1 MDEIKKLF
9 DIPYYQLKH
18 CPQQKAI
25 GHKTDSGWKFW
36 TTQEFV
42 DDANRVSRGLIKL
55 GVQPGDKIALISYKN
70 RPEWNIMDIG
80 LQQVGAIGVPVYPT
94 ISPREYEYIFNDAEV
109 KYAFVSCR
117 VPGDLL
123 QKVRHAKP
131 NIATLEEIYT
141 FDKTEGA
148 PYWKDI
154 FEEGDMSEVERR
166 KAAIDPDQL
175 ATLIYTSGTTGNP
188 KGVMLSHNNI
198 LSNVK
203 SAGPRLP
210 LDPGN
215 KALSF
220 LPLCHIF
227 ERTVSYIYMV
237 NGANIYYTGTD
248 NLGGETGD
256 LQGVK
261 PHFFTTVPRLL
272 EKVYEKIYNK
282 GLDLTGAKKKLFFWA
297 LDMTDDYEYD
307 KTYSGVRGMKMKIA
321 DKLIFSKWRDALGGN
336 IRGIATGAA
345 ACPAK
350 MARVFSAAGVPI
362 REGYGLTETSPVLTL
377 SHFDKGGALLGT
389 VGTVLEG
396 VTLKIDPSDGD
407 YREGEGEILAKGPNI
422 MQGYYRKPEATAA
435 VMKDGWFHTGD
446 IGKFVTGNNGIEYV
460 KITGRKKA
468 LLKTSGGKYVAPEP
482 IEKRFTE
489 DFLIGQ
495 MMVVGEGKKF
505 VSALIVPAAEALKDW
520 CDDNDVPCELHP
532 SPHNETLHCISAE
545 TLKNEKVRA
554 KFEEIIKAINPEF
567 SHIEQIKKFDLLCD
581 PWDVSTEE
589 LTPTM
594 KVKRR
599 VIRKKFKPQID
610 AIYDV

>member
-1 MDEIKKLF
+1 MDEIKNLF

-18 CPQQKAI
+18 CPQEKAI
-25 GHKTDSGWKFW
+25 GHQTEDGWTFW
-36 TTQEFV
+36 SIQELI
-42 DDANRVSRGLIKL
+42 DDANRVSRGLIEL

-70 RPEWNIMDIG
+70 RPEWNVMDIG

-94 ISPREYEYIFNDAEV
+94 ISPREYEYIFNDAGV
-109 KYAFVSCR
+109 KYAFVSMDGK
-117 VPGDLL
+117 GDLL
-123 QKVRHAKP
+123 HKVRNAKP
-131 NIATLEEIYT
+131 NVPTLEEIYT
-141 FDKTEGA
+141 FDKVDYA

-154 FEEGDMSEVERR
+154 FKEGDHSEVERR
-166 KAAIDPDQL
+166 KAAVDPDGL

-198 LSNVK
+198 LSNVREVV
-203 SAGPRLP
+203 PQIP
-210 LDPGN
+210 LDPGD

-227 ERTVSYIYMV
+227 ERNVSYVYMASGV
-237 NGANIYYTGTD
+237 NIYYTGTD

-256 LQGVK
+256 LQNVK

-282 GLDLTGAKKKLFFWA
+282 GLELTGAKKKLFFWA

-307 KTYSGVRGMKMKIA
+307 KAYGGLSGMKMKIA
-321 DKLIFSKWRDALGGN
+321 DKLIFSKWREALGGN
-336 IRGIATGAA
+336 VKGIVTGAA

-362 REGYGLTETSPVLTL
+362 REGYGLTETSPVLTV
-377 SHFDKGGALLGT
+377 SRFKKDGALLGT
-389 VGTVLEG
+389 VGPVLEG

-407 YREGEGEILAKGPNI
+407 YREGEGEILAQGPNI
-422 MQGYYRKPEATAA
+422 MQGYYNKPEATAA
-435 VMKDGWFHTGD
+435 VIQNGWFHTGD
-446 IGKFVTGNNGIEYV
+446 IGKFVKDSKGNEFL

-520 CDDNDVPCELHP
+520 CDDNDVPCTLHP
-532 SPHNETLHCISAE
+532 SPHNETLYCISPE

-554 KFEEIIKAINPEF
+554 KFEEIIKEINPDF

-599 VIRKKFKPQID
+599 VVRKKYKDQID

>member
-1 MDEIKKLF
+1 MDEIKNLF

-18 CPQQKAI
+18 CPQEKAI
-25 GHKTDSGWKFW
+25 GRKHDGGWKFW
-36 TTQEFV
+36 STQEFI

-55 GVQPGDKIALISYKN
+55 GVQPGDKIALISYVN

-94 ISPREYEYIFNDAEV
+94 ISPREYEYIFNDAGV
-109 KYAFVSCR
+109 KYAFVSIDGK
-117 VPGDLL
+117 GDLVH
-123 QKVRHAKP
+123 KVRNAKP
-131 NIATLEEIYT
+131 NVPTLEEIYT
-141 FDKTEGA
+141 FDKVDYA
-148 PYWKDI
+148 PHWEDI
-154 FEEGDMSEVERR
+154 FEEGDHSEVEKR
-166 KAAIDPDQL
+166 KAAVNPDEL
-175 ATLIYTSGTTGNP
+175 ATLIYTSGTTGDP
-188 KGVMLSHNNI
+188 KGVMLTHNNI

-210 LDPGN
+210 LDPGD

-227 ERTVSYIYMV
+227 ERTVSYIYMTQ
-237 NGANIYYTGTD
+237 GANIYYTGTD

-282 GLDLTGAKKKLFFWA
+282 GLELTGAKKKLFFWA

-307 KTYSGVRGMKMKIA
+307 KTYSGFRATKMKLA
-321 DKLIFSKWRDALGGN
+321 DKLIFSKWRQALGGN
-336 IRGIATGAA
+336 IKGIATGAA

-407 YREGEGEILAKGPNI
+407 YREGEGEILAQGPNI
-422 MQGYYRKPEATAA
+422 MQGYYNKPEASAK
-435 VMKDGWFHTGD
+435 VLKDGWFHTGD
-446 IGKFVTGNNGIEYV
+446 IGKFVKGNNGIEYV

-489 DFLIGQ
+489 DFLISQ

-520 CDDNDVPCELHP
+520 CDDNDVPCTLHP
-532 SPHNETLHCISAE
+532 SPHNETLNCISPE

-554 KFEEIIKAINPEF
+554 KFEEIIKEINPNF

-599 VIRKKFKPQID
+599 VVRQKYKGQID
-610 AIYDV
+610 AIYNV

>member
-18 CPQQKAI
+18 CPQEKAL
-25 GHKTDSGWKFW
+25 GRKTADGWKFW
-36 TTQEFV
+36 STQEFV
-42 DDANRVSRGLIKL
+42 DDANRVSRGLLKI
-55 GVQPGDKIALISYKN
+55 GVQPGDKIALISYTN
-70 RPEWNIMDIG
+70 RPEWNVMDIG

-94 ISPREYEYIFNDAEV
+94 ISPREYEYIFNDAGV
-109 KYAFVSCR
+109 KYAFVSMDG
-117 VPGDLL
+117 PGDLL
-123 QKVRHAKP
+123 KKVRNAKP
-131 NIATLEEIYT
+131 NIPTLEEIYT
-141 FDKTEGA
+141 FDKVGDA

-154 FEEGDMSEVERR
+154 FEEGDHSEVERR
-166 KAAIDPDQL
+166 KAAVDPDKL

-188 KGVMLSHNNI
+188 KGVMLTHNNI

-203 SAGPRLP
+203 SAGRRLP
-210 LDPGN
+210 LNPGD

-227 ERTVSYIYMV
+227 ERTVSYIYIV
-237 NGANIYYTGTD
+237 SGASIYYTGTD

-282 GLDLTGAKKKLFFWA
+282 GLELTGAKKKLFFWA
-297 LDMTDDYEYD
+297 LDMTEDYEYD
-307 KTYSGVRGMKMKIA
+307 KTYSGLRSIKMKVA
-321 DKLIFSKWRDALGGN
+321 DKLIFSKWREALGGN
-336 IRGIATGAA
+336 IKGIATGAA

-377 SHFDKGGALLGT
+377 SHFDKDGALLGT

-396 VTLKIDPSDGD
+396 VTLKIDPSDGE
-407 YREGEGEILAKGPNI
+407 YREGEGEILAQGPNI
-422 MQGYYRKPEATAA
+422 MQGYYNKPEASAE
-435 VMKDGWFHTGD
+435 VLKNGWFHTGD
-446 IGKFVTGNNGIEYV
+446 IGKFVKGKNGVEYV

-489 DFLIGQ
+489 DFLISQ

-505 VSALIVPAAEALKDW
+505 VSALIVPGAEALKGW
-520 CDDNDVPCELHP
+520 CDDNDVPCTLHP
-532 SPHNETLHCISAE
+532 SPHNSTLSCISPE
-545 TLKNEKVRA
+545 TLKNEKVQA
-554 KFEEIIKAINPEF
+554 KFTEIIKEINPHF
-567 SHIEQIKKFDLLCD
+567 SHIEQIKKFELLPD

-599 VIRKKFKPQID
+599 VVNEKFKAQID
-610 AIYDV
+610 RIYS